1 MPKISNARHALAIAL
16 QRAGFRRDSR
26 ASEAY
31 SLPGQEGMVRV
42 DFGGGRSKSASI
54 QAKHSPGASYSN
66 IGQTIYFGYMRT
78 EAEVDGWARYLHAVA
93 TGEKMVPHPPIPV
106 RKPPRPETVARREQ
120 RKERTEGRGF
130 YVVNETTGG
139 VMTSGRLA
147 ANHGPFQT
155 LDEAVPVAWR
165 QLQEYLDMKFTYLL
179 PVKIVEARSKKD
191 AERGYGHVW
200 WIDGRMRGAPV
211 PAEQERFPF
220 ANQAKGRMSPE
231 DRLFVGVFPTGIS
244 YADRAREVAGDYR
257 RLAFLPFG
265 TLVLEWEKGVPAELR
280 KIIEVGAR
288 AIRARRGEQFQVS
301 SSGQAVTLGYALA
314 GGSSTGNR
322 AKRDPWDPRPEVR
335 KRMTPEQKKALAD
348 YRFAVQQEDRY
359 LGSVFVTPSGQRRVE
374 ETTREAYERCQR
386 LGLGAEHGL

>member
-1 MPKISNARHALAIAL
+1 MPKIDGRSALALAL
-16 QRAGFRRDSR
+16 QRAGFRRDPR
-26 ASEAY
+26 AAEAY
-31 SLPGQEGMVRV
+31 SLPGQEGTVRV
-42 DFGGGRSKSASI
+42 DFGGSRSKSANLQSKRGGLGSTY
-54 QAKHSPGASYSN
+54 AN
-66 IGQTIYFGYMRT
+66 VTDTIYFGYMKT
-78 EAEVDGWARYLHAVA
+78 DADVDGWARHLHAIA
-93 TGEKMVPHPPIPV
+93 SDGPRVPHPPIPQ
-106 RKPPRPETVARREQ
+106 KKAAKPETVARREE
-120 RKERTEGRGF
+120 KMERTVGRGF
-130 YVVNETTGG
+130 YVVNETTAG

-165 QLQEYLDMKFTYLL
+165 QLQDYLEMKFTYLL

-191 AERGYGHVW
+191 AESGHGHVW
-200 WIDGRMRGAPV
+200 WIDGRMKGEPV
-211 PAEQERFPF
+211 PVEQERFQF

-231 DRLFVGVFPTGIS
+231 DRLFVGVFPAGIS

-265 TLVLEWEKGVPAELR
+265 TLVLEWEKNVPAELR
-280 KIIEVGAR
+280 KIIEIDAR
-288 AIRARRGEQFQVS
+288 AIQARRGEQFQVS
-301 SSGQAVTLGYALA
+301 SSGQTVTLGYALA

-322 AKRDPWDPRPEVR
+322 ARRDPWDPRPEVR

-374 ETTREAYERCQR
+374 ETTRAAAERCQR
-386 LGLGAEHGL
+386 LGLGIEHGL